1 MAENTDEPR
10 RMPADAE
17 REGVARS
24 DTDVDDLVKT
34 LRSYGVLTR
43 ERLLDRSG
51 GRHWQQDRFVA
62 ALRRGVDEGSIKQLG
77 AGLFEVGQDAPDPNE
92 GRFDPP

>member
-1 MAENTDEPR
+1 
-10 RMPADAE
+10 
-17 REGVARS
+17 
-24 DTDVDDLVKT
+24 
-34 LRSYGVLTR
+34 
-43 ERLLDRSG
+43 LLERSG